1 MQVYFSLAQLLL
13 TLKTFENIFCLA
25 EMEKISHLKRK
36 RKMMT
41 REKER
46 ERNPDPYLDVLFQA
60 QKEHTLVSHLAE
72 LAYKDTYKES

>member
-1 MQVYFSLAQLLL
+1 
-13 TLKTFENIFCLA
+13 
-25 EMEKISHLKRK
+25 
-36 RKMMT
+36 MMT